1 MAGRR
6 PVDSSR
12 VFGPR
17 RRLARSRLNTASL
30 QDEREQVRV
39 ELVLAGVAE
48 GVRVAG
54 IDLEGRIFHQ
64 LVLGVTSQRVTDNS
78 SIFGGRQRVRHP

>member
-1 MAGRR
+1 
-6 PVDSSR
+6 
-12 VFGPR
+12 
-17 RRLARSRLNTASL
+17 
-30 QDEREQVRV
+30 
-39 ELVLAGVAE
+39 
-48 GVRVAG
+48 VRVAG